1 MSTAERGCAL
11 VTGGSRGIGAAIA
24 RALAS
29 DGWAVAIVYR
39 QDADAAEAVR
49 ADIEER
55 GGSALTFQCDIS
67 DGSTDELFDA
77 VEEALGRVEV
87 LVNNAGITADN
98 LTLGMSDDQWSR
110 VIDTNLTAVFRLTR
124 RALRKMVSARA
135 GRIVNVASASALRAR
150 AGQSNYAATKAGLI
164 AMTRTLAVEVGKRK
178 ITVNAVAPGLIET
191 EMTAGIDG
199 EEARDIPARRF
210 GRPEEVAECVRFLA
224 SPGASY
230 VNGATLV
237 VDGGLTS

>member
-1 MSTAERGCAL
+1 MSTAGCAL

-29 DGWAVAIVYR
+29 DGWPVAIAYR
-39 QDADAAEAVR
+39 QDAGAAERVK

-55 GGSALTFQCDIS
+55 GGSAQTFQCDVRN
-67 DGSTDELFDA
+67 GSVDELFAA
-77 VEEALGRVEV
+77 VEEALGPVEV

-98 LTLGMSDDQWSR
+98 LTLGMSDDEWSR
-110 VIDTNLTAVFRLTR
+110 VIETNLTGVFRLTR
-124 RALRKMVSARA
+124 RALRKMVSARS
-135 GRIVNVASASALRAR
+135 GRIVNVASVSGIRAR
-150 AGQSNYAATKAGLI
+150 AGQSNYSAAKAGLM
-164 AMTRTLAVEVGKRK
+164 ALTRTLAVEVGRRK
-178 ITVNAVAPGLIET
+178 VTVNAVAPGLIET
-191 EMTAGIDG
+191 EMTAHIDS
-199 EEARDIPARRF
+199 EEARNIPMRRF

-237 VDGGLTS
+237 VDGGLSS